1 MKNDITNVLT
11 SDGPSMQIN
20 CKMPP
25 PVTDTLTLNFNKI
38 AVRGG
43 NTGQVFDIMRIFKA
57 LENHNPIIK
66 QDLDFAIKT
75 LKQIVA
81 IRENLEDYYGGTS
94 INYCKMVD
102 DIIRTAKGAL
112 TLLNLGERNG

>member
-1 MKNDITNVLT
+1 MENNTKYMLK
-11 SDGPSMQIN
+11 SDGTNMQIN

-25 PVTDTLTLNFNKI
+25 APDTLTLNFNKI

-57 LENHNPIIK
+57 LENYNPVIK

-81 IRENLEDYYGGTS
+81 IRENLEDYYGGTH

-112 TLLNLGERNG
+112 TLLNLGEKNG

>member
-1 MKNDITNVLT
+1 MKNDITHVLK
-11 SDGPSMQIN
+11 SDGTNLQIN

-25 PVTDTLTLNFNKI
+25 APDTLTLNFNKI

-43 NTGQVFDIMRIFKA
+43 NTGHVFDIMRIFKA
-57 LENHNPIIK
+57 LENYNPVIK

-75 LKQIVA
+75 LQQIAVF
-81 IRENLEDYYGGTS
+81 RENLEDYYGGTS

-102 DIIRTAKGAL
+102 DIIRTAQGAL
-112 TLLNLGERNG
+112 TLLKIGEKNG